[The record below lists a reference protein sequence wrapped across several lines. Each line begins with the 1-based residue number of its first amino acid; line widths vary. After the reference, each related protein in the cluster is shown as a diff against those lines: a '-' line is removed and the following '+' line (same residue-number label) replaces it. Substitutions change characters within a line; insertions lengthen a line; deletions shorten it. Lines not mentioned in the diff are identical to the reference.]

1 MPFNTDEPQW
11 NQINAVQKTDP
22 LTYQGYAGAMASF
35 VQTGDPNAH
44 KVTNA
49 SVPGVPNVEKGKQ
62 LLVTADG
69 LRQGGIR
76 QLEDRCAFWLDVSKR
91 IPI

>member
-1 MPFNTDEPQW
+1 
-11 NQINAVQKTDP
+11 VQKSDP

-35 VQTGDPNAH
+35 VQTGDANAH

-49 SVPGVPNVEKGKQ
+49 SVPGVPDVEKGKQ
-62 LLVTADG
+62 FLVTAEG
-69 LRQGGIR
+69 LRQGGIK
-76 QLEDRCAFWLDVSKR
+76 QLEKRCALWLDLSKR

>member
-1 MPFNTDEPQW
+1 M
-11 NQINAVQKTDP
+11 QKSDP

-49 SVPGVPNVEKGKQ
+49 SVVGVPDVEKGKQ
-62 LLVTADG
+62 FLVTAEG
-69 LRQGGIR
+69 LKQGGIR
-76 QLEDRCAFWLDVSKR
+76 QLEERCKFWLSVSGR